1 MAINRIQ
8 TLHYLFITILCI
20 AIFLLLL
27 VEIILNLTP
36 PIARDAL
43 IHHLAIPKL
52 WLENG
57 GFYEIK
63 WADFSYFPMNVDL
76 LYIIPLYF
84 NKDIIA
90 NFIHM
95 SFGIGTALLI
105 YHYLKNRIS
114 RIAGLLG
121 ILVFLSTP
129 IVVRLSTQAY
139 VDLGL
144 TFFTTASI
152 LSFIRYRDSDF
163 KEFKWLFFSSVAMG
177 LALGTKYNALIA
189 LIFLSLAIVFVYSR
203 DTKKQW
209 KALGNGVIFFLV
221 SLLVFSPWLIKNI
234 ILTGNP
240 LYPLY
245 KNIFNATGTTTEII
259 TRSIVSAD
267 ANVGFFQMREMLYGE
282 NFWETLLIPLL
293 IFFQGQDNS
302 SRYFDG
308 VLNPILIILSP
319 FALMNKSFHR
329 DKLFFISFTI
339 FFILTVFFLEQK
351 AFSMEAMVRYILPVI
366 PLLSILTVMGLI
378 NIWEWVMNFSIPSR
392 NVLAAFLIAI
402 FIVMMSKNI
411 SYIKNY
417 YQNINPVNYISG
429 TESRDEFITRHI
441 SSYPA
446 IKYINANTPKNA
458 RVRLIFL
465 AGRGY
470 YLDRIY
476 SEGASYGIGD
486 VSGLAAN
493 SDTDRSFQAYL
504 HSLNCTYLLVRTE
517 LYLKCLQD
525 NFTKET
531 IDRLFQQMNKNTEMI
546 YSANGYAV
554 YWLVPP
560 LYSP

>member
-1 MAINRIQ
+1 MSINRSHV
-8 TLHYLFITILCI
+8 LHHLLATIICI
-20 AIFLLLL
+20 AILIILL

-36 PIARDAL
+36 PVARDAL

-63 WADFSYFPMNVDL
+63 WAEFSYFPMNVDL

-84 NKDIIA
+84 NKDFIA

-105 YHYLKNRIS
+105 YHYLRNRIS

-129 IVVRLSTQAY
+129 IVVRSSTQAY

-152 LSFIRYRDSDF
+152 LSFIRYRDGKF
-163 KEFKWLFFSSVAMG
+163 KELKWLFISSVAMG

-189 LIFLSLAIVFVYSR
+189 WIFLSLAIVFVYSR

-209 KALGNGVIFFLV
+209 KAVGNGVIFFFI
-221 SLLVFSPWLIKNI
+221 SLFVFSPWLIKNI

-240 LYPLY
+240 LYPLF
-245 KNIFNATGTTTEII
+245 KDFFNISRTTTEII
-259 TRSIVSAD
+259 TRSTVSAD
-267 ANVGFFQMREMLYGE
+267 TSIGFFKMREMLYGE
-282 NFWETLLIPLL
+282 NLWETLLIPIR

-319 FALMNKSFHR
+319 FALINKSFYR
-329 DKLFFISFTI
+329 DKFFFISFAI

-351 AFSMEAMVRYILPVI
+351 SFSMEAIVRYILPVI
-366 PLLSILTVMGLI
+366 PLLSILTVMGLV
-378 NIWEWVMNFSIPSR
+378 NIWEWAMKLSIPSR
-392 NVLAAFLIAI
+392 NVLAAVLLAI
-402 FIVMMSKNI
+402 FIVIMSKNI
-411 SYIKNY
+411 FYIKNY
-417 YQNINPVNYISG
+417 YQNINPMNYLSG
-429 TESRDEFITRHI
+429 KESRDEFITRHI
-441 SSYPA
+441 NSYPA
-446 IKYINANTPKNA
+446 IKYINTNTPENA
-458 RVRLIFL
+458 KIRLVFL

-476 SEGASYGIGD
+476 SEGGSYGIGD

-493 SDTDRSFQAYL
+493 SYEDRSFQAYL
-504 HSLNCTYLLVRTE
+504 HSFDCTHLLVRTD
-517 LYLKCLQD
+517 LYFKYLQD
-525 NFTKET
+525 NYTKET
-531 IDRLFQQMNKNTEMI
+531 TNRLFQQMNKATEMI
-546 YSANGYAV
+546 YNANGYAV
-554 YWLVPP
+554 YRLIPP
-560 LYSP
+560 R

>member
-1 MAINRIQ
+1 MVTNRSRIQ
-8 TLHYLFITILCI
+8 HHLFVTILCI
-20 AIFLLLL
+20 AILILLLI
-27 VEIILNLTP
+27 EIILNLTP

-52 WLENG
+52 WLKNG

-63 WADFSYFPMNVDL
+63 WADFSYYPMNVDL

-84 NKDIIA
+84 NKDFIA

-105 YHYLKNRIS
+105 YHYLNNKIS

-121 ILVFLSTP
+121 ILVFISTP

-152 LSFIRYRDSDF
+152 LAFIRYRDGEF
-163 KEFKWLFFSSVAMG
+163 KEFKWLFLSSVAMG
-177 LALGTKYNALIA
+177 LALGTKYNALIVWF
-189 LIFLSLAIVFVYSR
+189 FLSLAIVFVYSR

-209 KALGNGVIFFLV
+209 KAIKCGFIFFLI
-221 SLLVFSPWLIKNI
+221 SLLIFSPWLIKNI

-240 LYPLY
+240 LYPLF
-245 KNIFNATGTTTEII
+245 KGIFNISSASPGGTG
-259 TRSIVSAD
+259 SISGD
-267 ANVGFFQMREMLYGE
+267 TSIGFFKMREMLYGE
-282 NFWETLLIPLL
+282 NFWETLLIPLR

-302 SRYFDG
+302 VRYFDG
-308 VLNPILIILSP
+308 VLNSVLIILSP
-319 FALMNKSFHR
+319 FAFMNKSFYR

-351 AFSMEAMVRYILPVI
+351 AFSIEQIVRYILPVI
-366 PLLSILTVMGLI
+366 PLLSILTVMGLV
-378 NIWEWVMNFSIPSR
+378 NIWNWAMNTSIPIR
-392 NVLAAFLIAI
+392 NVLTAVLFTI
-402 FIVMMSKNI
+402 FIVIMSKNI
-411 SYIKNY
+411 FYIKNY
-417 YQNINPVNYISG
+417 YHNISPMSYILG
-429 TESRDEFITRHI
+429 IESKDEFITRHI

-446 IKYINANTPKNA
+446 IKYINTNTPDNA
-458 RVRLIFL
+458 RIRLVFL

-493 SDTDRSFQAYL
+493 SQEDRSFQAYL
-504 HSLNCTYLLVRTE
+504 HSFGCTHLLVRTD
-517 LYLKCLQD
+517 LYLKYLHDNYPLETVNQFLQRMS
-525 NFTKET
+525 KA
-531 IDRLFQQMNKNTEMI
+531 TEMI
-546 YSANGYAV
+546 YNANGYAV
-554 YWLVPP
+554 YRLIPP
-560 LYSP
+560 R

>member
-1 MAINRIQ
+1 MVTNRSRIQ
-8 TLHYLFITILCI
+8 HHLFVTILCI
-20 AIFLLLL
+20 AILILLLI
-27 VEIILNLTP
+27 EIILNLTP

-52 WLENG
+52 WLKNG

-63 WADFSYFPMNVDL
+63 WADFSYYPMNVDL

-84 NKDIIA
+84 NKDFIA

-105 YHYLKNRIS
+105 YHYLNNKIS

-121 ILVFLSTP
+121 ILVFISTP

-152 LSFIRYRDSDF
+152 LAFIRYRDGEF
-163 KEFKWLFFSSVAMG
+163 KEFKWLFLSSVAMG
-177 LALGTKYNALIA
+177 LALGTKYNALIVWF
-189 LIFLSLAIVFVYSR
+189 FLSLAIVFVYSR

-209 KALGNGVIFFLV
+209 KAIKCGFIFFLI
-221 SLLVFSPWLIKNI
+221 SLLIFSPWLIKNI

-240 LYPLY
+240 LYPLF
-245 KNIFNATGTTTEII
+245 KGIFNISSASPGGTG
-259 TRSIVSAD
+259 SISGD
-267 ANVGFFQMREMLYGE
+267 TSIGFFKMREMLYGE
-282 NFWETLLIPLL
+282 NFWETLLIPLR

-302 SRYFDG
+302 VRYFDG
-308 VLNPILIILSP
+308 VLNSVLIILSP
-319 FALMNKSFHR
+319 FAFMNKSFYR

-351 AFSMEAMVRYILPVI
+351 AFSIEQIVRYILPVI
-366 PLLSILTVMGLI
+366 PLLSILTVMGLV
-378 NIWEWVMNFSIPSR
+378 NIWNWAMNTSIPIR
-392 NVLAAFLIAI
+392 NVLTAVLFTI
-402 FIVMMSKNI
+402 FIVIMSKNI
-411 SYIKNY
+411 FYIKNY
-417 YQNINPVNYISG
+417 YHNISPMSYILG
-429 TESRDEFITRHI
+429 IESKDEFITRHI

-446 IKYINANTPKNA
+446 IKYINTNTPDNA
-458 RVRLIFL
+458 RIRLVFL

-493 SDTDRSFQAYL
+493 SQEDQSFQAYL
-504 HSLNCTYLLVRTE
+504 HSFGCTHLLVRTD
-517 LYLKCLQD
+517 LYLKYLHDNYPLETVNQFLQ
-525 NFTKET
+525 
-531 IDRLFQQMNKNTEMI
+531 RMNKATEMI
-546 YSANGYAV
+546 YNANGYAV
-554 YWLVPP
+554 YRLIPP
-560 LYSP
+560 R